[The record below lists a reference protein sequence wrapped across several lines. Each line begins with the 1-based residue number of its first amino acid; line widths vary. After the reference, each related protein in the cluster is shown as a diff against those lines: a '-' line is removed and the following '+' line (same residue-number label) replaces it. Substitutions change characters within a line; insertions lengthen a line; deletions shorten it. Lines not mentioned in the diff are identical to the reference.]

1 MTDGTSR
8 ECQAYPLPL
17 RVLAVGLFAA
27 LTFYALR
34 ALPEL
39 RAAQWSVTGLATLV
53 IAAVLIG
60 WVTWWIVFSRT
71 RLEGDEMVQTWLWD
85 KRVQA
90 QDVASFKLVYLRS
103 LQAVV
108 SPRLLVRRRQGGV
121 TWFHAA
127 DAELLMA
134 FAGRVVEHQ
143 SAAMRRPQPPSPDA

>member
-1 MTDGTSR
+1 MTEHTPR
-8 ECQAYPLPL
+8 ECPAYPLPL
-17 RVLAVGLFAA
+17 RLLAVALVAA
-27 LTFYALR
+27 LAFYALR

-39 RAAQWSVTGLATLV
+39 RAAQWTFTGVAMLV
-53 IAAVLIG
+53 LAAVLIA

-85 KRVQA
+85 KRVKA

-108 SPRLLVRRRQGGV
+108 APRLLVRRRQGGV

-127 DAELLMA
+127 DADLLMA

-143 SAAMRRPQPPSPDA
+143 SAAVRPPAPSPDA